1 MKQRGMTLVL
11 LAISM
16 FALFAFLGIAVDLTL
31 YMSYKTRAQT
41 SAEHAVLSVLNQQ
54 LRALTSDTKGGDTLD
69 NRLIEGIRQARGILK
84 DNPQLSMPLPNE
96 LKRFT
101 AEVDRATLTPGRVV
115 TSAAQLAASINS
127 EFECDAEVFTKPV
140 FCAAPHDSSGNFK
153 DAETVGINAMRLTGY
168 LYPSVSTR
176 FLAAVGFKKSLGV
189 QVSAVAAVT
198 PVEAMFLV
206 DVSPTSGGQRHLRV
220 NTTADEGG
228 GQITIK
234 KSEFVFQ
241 LNRAASAT
249 DHDITWAALDA
260 IRSGQYR
267 NNRHFQSEYV
277 GRNIVAPAQDWTLH
291 PDPSADPARLSE
303 SRYLGSSLTTK
314 VREINAQD
322 LGASAG
328 YRGPQPLLRVLQ
340 SIYTMIRSLQVING
354 GGNKFGLIFFDGSMS
369 SSIDK
374 STNGKAFGWNRVFK
388 LTDQL
393 DQLEFRFVEDN
404 NFGNRDGPT
413 GWHSLSNANTIRQKG
428 MSNPILDKLLPHG
441 VFSTYNA
448 FTNVQAAL
456 YRASDEFAVS
466 EASGAEAQRVVIYA
480 GDGMLNCNQTDGTN
494 KGMASEVTCVESPT
508 DFFRATD
515 ETRALAKLLGDRNIP
530 VNAFLFGA
538 NAAHSLDI
546 KADAANHCMTQDEAI
561 DKRIPY
567 ATGTMGCEAWEG
579 STKSPFGRDNRG
591 CAWAYFGSNGRGP
604 FREAGK
610 RWYEIA
616 AVSGGRAYPIYP
628 EPGGFCTP
636 RTTCTC
642 ELGVCNGGSNPGFAV
657 RTSDP
662 ECRSQDDQVQAA
674 VQQIFGRTVQF
685 KIVDVS

>member
-54 LRALTSDTKGGDTLD
+54 LRALPGDVKGDDTLD
-69 NRLIEGIRQARGILK
+69 NRLIEGIRQARGILQ

-101 AEVDRATLTPGRVV
+101 SEVDRATLTPGRVV

-127 EFECDAEVFTKPV
+127 EFVCDTDKFTKPV
-140 FCAAPHDSSGNFK
+140 FCAAPSESGNFK
-153 DAETVGINAMRLTGY
+153 DTGTVGINAMRLTGY

-176 FLAAVGFKKSLGV
+176 FLAAIGFKQSLGV

-206 DVSPTSGGQRHLRV
+206 DVSPTSGNQRHLRA
-220 NTTADEGG
+220 NTKVDEGG
-228 GQITIK
+228 GQITVK
-234 KSEFVFQ
+234 KSNFVFQ
-241 LNRAASAT
+241 LNRAATPT
-249 DHDITWAALDA
+249 DHDVTFAALETV
-260 IRSGQYR
+260 RVGNYR
-267 NNRHFQSEYV
+267 NIRHFNDTIDYKV
-277 GRNIVAPAQDWTLH
+277 RNIVEPASDWSLH
-291 PDPSADPARLSE
+291 PDPTGDPVRLSDA
-303 SRYLGSSLTTK
+303 RYLGQSY
-314 VREINAQD
+314 VREISNTD
-322 LGASAG
+322 LSQNGG

-354 GGNKFGLIFFDGSMS
+354 GGNKFGLVFFDGSMS
-369 SSIDK
+369 SSVDK

-393 DQLEFRFVEDN
+393 DQLEFRFVEDA
-404 NFGNRDGPT
+404 NFGNRDGPG

-456 YRASDEFAVS
+456 YRASDEFSVS
-466 EASGAEAQRVVIYA
+466 EASGAEAQRVIVYA
-480 GDGMLNCNQTDGTN
+480 GDGMINCNQTNATN
-494 KGMASEVTCVESPT
+494 KGMASEVVCQESPT
-508 DFFRATD
+508 DFFRAID
-515 ETRALAKLLGDRNIP
+515 ETRVLAKSFGDRNIP
-530 VNAFLFGA
+530 INAFLFGA

-546 KADAANHCMTQDEAI
+546 KADASNHCMTQDEAI

-567 ATGTMGCEAWEG
+567 ATGSMGCEPWEG
-579 STKSPFGRDNRG
+579 ATIDPKGRDNRG

-610 RWYEIA
+610 RWYEIT
-616 AVSGGRAYPIYP
+616 AVSGGRAYPIYA
-628 EPGGFCTP
+628 EPSGSCTQ
-636 RTTCTC
+636 RGLCTC
-642 ELGVCNGGSNPGFAV
+642 ENGVCDNSIAI
-657 RTSDP
+657 RETDP
-662 ECRSQDDQVQAA
+662 YCRSQDDQVQAA

-685 KIVDVS
+685 KIADVS